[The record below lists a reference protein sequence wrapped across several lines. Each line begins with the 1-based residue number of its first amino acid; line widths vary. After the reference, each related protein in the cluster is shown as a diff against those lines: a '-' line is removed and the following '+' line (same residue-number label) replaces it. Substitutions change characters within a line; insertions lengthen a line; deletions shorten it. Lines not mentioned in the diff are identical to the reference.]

1 MNYNNSFTQIPFF
14 CKKNYVLYT
23 NDYTNNPISGQWIVF
38 GATEDS
44 LDILIYQ
51 LGHKLIVNTFNVTVD
66 GKSKEF
72 RLGDKTDIE
81 TAKKAWDRL
90 VLAKFS
96 RCRNSEKYLDDLYK
110 PYNVQTGV

>member
-1 MNYNNSFTQIPFF
+1 MNYKDIFTEIPFF
-14 CKKNYVLYT
+14 CNKNYVLYK
-23 NDYTNNPISGQWIVF
+23 NDYTNEMSAQWIVF

-51 LGHKLIVNTFNVTVD
+51 LGYKLRVDTFNVTVD

-72 RLGDKTDIE
+72 RLGQKTDIE

-110 PYNVQTGV
+110 PCNLHTGV